1 MDLDSMFRTMALL
14 LMKIVQLFCLEE
26 NSFLRRISY
35 SFAVAL
41 HGAAA
46 AAVGYLRLGL
56 RLLLSMKLDAR
67 LNPNLGKQLKSSI

>member
-46 AAVGYLRLGL
+46 AVGYLRLGL
-56 RLLLSMKLDAR
+56 RLLSMKLDAR
-67 LNPNLGKQLKSSI
+67 LNPNLGKQF